1 MCWPSTADN
10 MTESEQ
16 QPAPPPLKRRR
27 FQYSLRTIFVLT
39 GITAAFFSVA
49 FSLGYVDALVALAAL
64 GVLVGLVQ
72 YPRRVHLATGV
83 LLAMIAGTLLW
94 ANLRSTG
101 WQWEF
106 GLATPTQ
113 TDPITKA
120 MFWRGWPL
128 SPCMVCLQHG
138 MRFHP
143 EQSAVQVALV
153 VDGVLFVV
161 ALLAVRIAC
170 ELCFRWRDKPII
182 ETPPNLPQPQSGSP
196 SGRAGGEKMVH

>member
-1 MCWPSTADN
+1 
-10 MTESEQ
+10 MTETEQ
-16 QPAPPPLKRRR
+16 QPDPRPLGCRL
-27 FQYSLRTIFVLT
+27 FQYRLRTIFAVT

-49 FSLGYVDALVALAAL
+49 CSRGYVDAAVATAAF
-64 GVLVGLVQ
+64 GVLVGVIQ
-72 YPRRVHLATGV
+72 YRRRVRLATGV
-83 LLAMIAGTLLW
+83 LLAIVAGTLLW

-101 WQWEF
+101 WQREL

-143 EQSAVQVALV
+143 EESAVQVALV

-196 SGRAGGEKMVH
+196 PGGAGREKMVD